1 MFALIKW
8 LVFVP
13 LFNAQKVLNY
23 FVLEMAAIIVVRRN
37 TEMRECVV
45 EGWKYRFPSHVIF
58 NLLQEIK
65 EDLEP
70 STRSHV
76 IPGLSKLLAT
86 SSMFWPPVLF
96 NLPWLIFFLYSLFA
110 TALIYSAL
118 GILRWLICKWDVASV
133 FFNLH
138 VVSKSPVEI
147 SPPIRPGAD
156 LGNWW
161 PQGNIG
167 KGPYTFA
174 HIYLDQPWGSFF
186 VVILAAAQWRWVQC
200 LYIFHVHVIMCIY
213 IYSFIRHFYY
223 FMF

>member
-45 EGWKYRFPSHVIF
+45 EGRIYLFIWNARRTWKYSFPSHVIF
-58 NLLQEIK
+58 YLLQEIK

-86 SSMFWPPVLF
+86 SSMFWPLVLF

-110 TALIYSAL
+110 TALIYSVL

-147 SPPIRPGAD
+147 SPPIG
-156 LGNWW
+156 
-161 PQGNIG
+161 QGRI
-167 KGPYTFA
+167 
-174 HIYLDQPWGSFF
+174 
-186 VVILAAAQWRWVQC
+186 
-200 LYIFHVHVIMCIY
+200 
-213 IYSFIRHFYY
+213 
-223 FMF
+223 